1 MRSLITATLS
11 MMPFGTIYAFSVLLR
26 PLESILGLT
35 RSDMSLVFGIATLVF
50 TIGMNISPWLYARIS
65 TGTSLVLAALL
76 GAAGLF
82 LSSQAQGFGMLM
94 LGFGVLFGLGGGIS
108 MTTAQQIVNLSPV
121 KNRGLMNG
129 YIVSLLPLGAMIGGP
144 LLSWS
149 IEQDGVRHALLNM
162 SVVILV
168 TSVLAAWITGFKT
181 IVKKQQADQGE
192 QSINQGGAT
201 GIEPESRF
209 GIANWPLFINIAL
222 VFFLAAAAG
231 LMVLSQSVG
240 ILLSYG
246 AANQLAVGATS
257 LITGMIAAARLSG
270 GWMVDRFTVSQVMLG
285 AHAWSLTGAM
295 LLSIWPNP
303 ITAVIG
309 LMMVGMGY
317 GFISGSSAGGVAMYW
332 HKQQF
337 GLVSSR
343 IYIGWCVAALSLP
356 VLAGLLF
363 DWYSSYQYSIW
374 IAAIA
379 NVLGMFLAR
388 RNAQLVP
395 AHKMSV

>member
-1 MRSLITATLS
+1 

-26 PLESILGLT
+26 PLEHILGLT

-50 TIGMNISPWLYARIS
+50 TVGMNISPWLYGRIS
-65 TGTSLVLAALL
+65 TGASLVLAALL
-76 GAAGLF
+76 GAVGLF
-82 LSSQAQGFGMLM
+82 LSSQAQGFGSLM
-94 LGFGVLFGLGGGIS
+94 LGFGVLFGLGGGVS

-121 KNRGLMNG
+121 KNRGLING

-144 LLSWS
+144 MLSWS

-162 SVVILV
+162 SVVILL
-168 TSVLAAWITGFKT
+168 TSLLAAWITGFNT
-181 IVKKQQADQGE
+181 IVKKQQPDQAEHGNSQHGAAD
-192 QSINQGGAT
+192 
-201 GIEPESRF
+201 IEPESRF

-285 AHAWSLTGAM
+285 AHAWSLTGAI

-303 ITAVIG
+303 MTAVIG

-332 HKQQF
+332 RKQQF

-343 IYIGWCVAALSLP
+343 IYIGWCIAALSLP

-363 DWYSSYQYSIW
+363 DWHSSYQYSIW

-379 NVLGMFLAR
+379 NVLGMLLAR
-388 RNAQLVP
+388 RNAKLVP
-395 AHKMSV
+395 AHKLSA

>member
-1 MRSLITATLS
+1 

-26 PLESILGLT
+26 PLEHILGLT

-50 TIGMNISPWLYARIS
+50 TVGMNISPWLYGRIS
-65 TGTSLVLAALL
+65 TGASLVLAALL

-82 LSSQAQGFGMLM
+82 LSSQAQGFGSLM
-94 LGFGVLFGLGGGIS
+94 LGFGVLFGLGGGVS

-121 KNRGLMNG
+121 KNRGLING

-144 LLSWS
+144 MLSWS
-149 IEQDGVRHALLNM
+149 IEHNGVRHALLNM
-162 SVVILV
+162 SMVILV
-168 TSVLAAWITGFKT
+168 TSLLAAWITGFKT
-181 IVKKQQADQGE
+181 IVKKQQLDEIEQGNS
-192 QSINQGGAT
+192 QHGVT

-285 AHAWSLTGAM
+285 AHAWSLTGAI

-303 ITAVIG
+303 MTAVIG

-332 HKQQF
+332 RKQQF

-343 IYIGWCVAALSLP
+343 IYIGWCIAALSLP

-363 DWYSSYQYSIW
+363 DWHSSYQYSIW

-379 NVLGMFLAR
+379 NVLGMLLAR
-388 RNAQLVP
+388 RNAKLVP
-395 AHKMSV
+395 AHKLSA

>member
-1 MRSLITATLS
+1 

-76 GAAGLF
+76 GGAGLF

-94 LGFGVLFGLGGGIS
+94 VGFGVLFGLGGGIS

-168 TSVLAAWITGFKT
+168 SSVLAAWITGFKT
-181 IVKKQQADQGE
+181 IVKKQQADPGE
-192 QSINQGGAT
+192 QSINQSGAT

-270 GWMVDRFTVSQVMLG
+270 GWMVDRLTVSQVMLG

-295 LLSIWPNP
+295 LLSIWPTP

-343 IYIGWCVAALSLP
+343 IYIGWCIAALSLP

-363 DWYSSYQYSIW
+363 DWHSSYQYSIW

-379 NVLGMFLAR
+379 NVLGMFLAK

-395 AHKMSV
+395 AHKLSV

>member
-1 MRSLITATLS
+1 

-50 TIGMNISPWLYARIS
+50 TIGMNVSPWLYARIS
-65 TGTSLVLAALL
+65 TGASLALAAVL
-76 GAAGLF
+76 GAAGLY

-121 KNRGLMNG
+121 KNRGLING

-144 LLSWS
+144 MLSWS

-168 TSVLAAWITGFKT
+168 TSLLAAWITGFNT
-181 IVKKQQADQGE
+181 IVKKQQLDEGE
-192 QSINQGGAT
+192 RGNSQHGVT
-201 GIEPESRF
+201 GIELESRF

-303 ITAVIG
+303 VTAVIG

-332 HKQQF
+332 RKQQF

-363 DWYSSYQYSIW
+363 DWHSSYQYSIW
-374 IAAIA
+374 IAAVA
-379 NVLGMFLAR
+379 NVIGMFLAK
-388 RNAQLVP
+388 RNAKLVP
-395 AHKMSV
+395 AHKMSI

>member
-1 MRSLITATLS
+1 

-26 PLESILGLT
+26 PLETALSLT
-35 RSDMSLVFGIATLVF
+35 RSDMSMVFGVATIVF
-50 TIGMNISPWLYARIS
+50 TIGMNISPWLYSRIT

-76 GAAGLF
+76 GASGLF
-82 LSSQAQGFGMLM
+82 LSSQAQGFVTLM

-121 KNRGLMNG
+121 KNRGLING

-149 IEQDGVRHALLNM
+149 IAQEGVRHALLNM

-168 TSVLAAWITGFKT
+168 SSILAARVTGFKT
-181 IVKKQQADQGE
+181 MVKKQHPGE
-192 QSINQGGAT
+192 DGNDHDKSGVT
-201 GIEPESRF
+201 GTQTNSRF
-209 GIANWPLFINIAL
+209 GIPNWPLFINIAL
-222 VFFLAAAAG
+222 VFFLAASAG

-257 LITGMIAAARLSG
+257 FITGMIAAARLSG
-270 GWMVDRFTVSQVMLG
+270 GWMVDKFTLTQVMTG
-285 AHAWSLTGAM
+285 AHAWSLTGAII
-295 LLSIWPNP
+295 LSVWPSP
-303 ITAVIG
+303 FTAVIG

-332 HKQQF
+332 RKQQF

-343 IYIGWCVAALSLP
+343 IYIGWCIAALSLP

-363 DWYSSYQYSIW
+363 DWHNTYQYSIW

-379 NVLGMFLAR
+379 NVVGIYLTKHGVRFI
-388 RNAQLVP
+388 P
-395 AHKMSV
+395 DKKMSS